1 VAGELPFQHRRGDD
15 FDVYFLNNNS
25 GVSGNWQFRAVG
37 KVEEWD
43 AATGRVTPLNFT
55 SSGEYS
61 TAYLPGTQYDSK
73 LIVIRRDK
81 PAVSPTLDSLYF
93 TNYQTISG
101 TWNVAFTSNLRKAA
115 ATVNLTTLSDWSS
128 VNGLAGA
135 FVGTGEYTISFNLTS
150 LPDPTKDLVLDLGSM
165 YDIAQVSING
175 ANAGYTWKAPY
186 RVYVTGLLKTGSNQ
200 LDIRVGSRWY
210 KSGIGRGLLGPVTL
224 KIGSRPIATAEGP
237 FRFQNARRPF
247 SFKIRPAMSNI
258 KIIFSQEDNYRMA
271 IQDIQGRTLKECVVN
286 KASMVDIPKAYF
298 PPAIYII
305 SVWRGGDV
313 RQTKYVMVR

>member
-1 VAGELPFQHRRGDD
+1 
-15 FDVYFLNNNS
+15 
-25 GVSGNWQFRAVG
+25 
-37 KVEEWD
+37 
-43 AATGRVTPLNFT
+43 
-55 SSGEYS
+55 
-61 TAYLPGTQYDSK
+61 
-73 LIVIRRDK
+73 
-81 PAVSPTLDSLYF
+81 
-93 TNYQTISG
+93 
-101 TWNVAFTSNLRKAA
+101 
-115 ATVNLTTLSDWSS
+115 
-128 VNGLAGA
+128 
-135 FVGTGEYTISFNLTS
+135 
-150 LPDPTKDLVLDLGSM
+150 
-165 YDIAQVSING
+165 
-175 ANAGYTWKAPY
+175 
-186 RVYVTGLLKTGSNQ
+186 LLKTGSNQ

-237 FRFQNARRPF
+237 FRFQNARKPF